1 MQPERQVRD
10 IFPTA
15 YRLNT
20 RADIARAFPP
30 HRFDHV
36 IYGWDPEPA
45 YVGSSRAMTAVFSVI
60 SRITPDRL
68 RSSLLIFLRRKPAAP

>member
-1 MQPERQVRD
+1 
-10 IFPTA
+10 
-15 YRLNT
+15 
-20 RADIARAFPP
+20 
-30 HRFDHV
+30 V